1 MNRYL
6 RHIVLEEI
14 GVAGQEKLARAKV
27 LVIGAGGLGCPVLQY
42 LTAAGVGMI
51 GIVDFDRIDESNLQR
66 QVLYGKSNLGMNK
79 AEVAKKKLYD
89 LNHTITIIAYP
100 EKLTQKNA
108 TTLFR
113 QYDIIV
119 DATDNLESRFIIND
133 ACVITNKPMVYAGVY
148 KFEGQVAVFNY
159 QGSATYRC
167 AFGNNKQD
175 APSCAD
181 IGVLGVLPGIIG
193 SLQANEVLKIILG
206 LGTVLAGKILVYN
219 ALQNEFLTIAVSRK
233 EAQFNKVKISYHDI
247 PEEEN
252 DNLLTL
258 EQAFKKDN
266 VLFVDVRNHGALPK
280 VKIENSITIPY
291 PILKKKLDLISANK
305 EIIFFCQ
312 AGITS
317 KKAAKLF
324 KSLTNKTGYSI
335 QATVFEIQAFLDGK
349 KT

>member
-6 RHIVLEEI
+6 RHIVLDEI
-14 GVAGQEKLARAKV
+14 GPTGQEKLSKAKV

-51 GIVDFDRIDESNLQR
+51 GIVDFDTVEESNLQR
-66 QVLYGKSNLGMNK
+66 QVLFGKSCLGINK
-79 AEVAKKKLYD
+79 AEAAKKKLHD
-89 LNHTITIIAYP
+89 LNHTITIITYP

-119 DATDNLESRFIIND
+119 DATDNFESRYIIND
-133 ACVITNKPMVYAGVY
+133 ACVLTNKPMVYAGVY

-159 QGSATYRC
+159 NGSATYRC
-167 AFGNNKQD
+167 AFGDNKHD

-193 SLQANEVLKIILG
+193 TLQANEVLKIILG
-206 LGTVLAGKILVYN
+206 LGTVLAGKILIFN
-219 ALQNEFLTIAVSRK
+219 ALHNEFLTISVSKK
-233 EAQFNKVKISYHDI
+233 EAQINKAKTDYFTT
-247 PEEEN
+247 PKEERV
-252 DNLLTL
+252 NLLSVK
-258 EQAFKKDN
+258 EAFKKDN
-266 VLFVDVRNHGALPK
+266 ALFIDVRNYGALPK
-280 VKIENSITIPY
+280 VKIKNSTTIPF
-291 PILKKKLDLISANK
+291 PILDKKLDLIPADK

-317 KKAAKLF
+317 KKAAKVYQ
-324 KSLTNKTGYSI
+324 SLTNKSCYSM
-335 QATVFEIQAFLDGK
+335 QATIFEIQAYLDS
-349 KT
+349 